1 MRLLGTD
8 AALAGWQN
16 REDFET
22 HINGVQKMIKSSA
35 KKLLA
40 ISALAFAFPAQA
52 AVLITSNTT
61 VNTTVDQAP
70 DGSFSIG
77 FSDGN
82 LTNIF
87 DEILEFTTTV
97 GGTIRLSASTTATS
111 EGGPNDTDFSSVTF
125 LGPLPG
131 AGSINVPATAFSTDL
146 DETRRLSNTLI
157 SAGTYRLRVQGT
169 PGTQNGAFGG
179 SVAFVAGAVPEP
191 ATWLMMLLGFGAIGF
206 SMRSKKSARRVQF
219 A

>member
-1 MRLLGTD
+1 MSLLGTD

-22 HINGVQKMIKSSA
+22 HIIGVQKMIKSSA

-52 AVLITSNTT
+52 AVLITGNTT

-82 LTNIF
+82 LTNPF

-97 GGTIRLSASTTATS
+97 GGTISILANTTATFV
-111 EGGPNDTDFSSVTF
+111 GGPNDTDFSAITF

-131 AGSINVPATAFSTDL
+131 AGSVNVPATSFSTDL
-146 DETRRLSNTLI
+146 NEYRQLSNTLI
-157 SAGTYRLRVQGT
+157 NAGTFRLRLQGT

-191 ATWLMMLLGFGAIGF
+191 ATWLMMLLGFGAIGY
-206 SMRSKKSARRVQF
+206 SMRSKKPARRVQF